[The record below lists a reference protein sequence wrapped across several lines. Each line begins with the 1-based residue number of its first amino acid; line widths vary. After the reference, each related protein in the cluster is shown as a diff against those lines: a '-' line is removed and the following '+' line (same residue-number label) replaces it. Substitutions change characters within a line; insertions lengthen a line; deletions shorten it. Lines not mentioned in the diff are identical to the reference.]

1 MVQHCVFFKINNVR
15 IPDERGA
22 RLHQIGPTG
31 LRPGL
36 HCVSVTETN
45 QLMLYGDKIAVHS
58 TNQTERINTKC
69 RQNLEF
75 CNIKPSGT

>member
-1 MVQHCVFFKINNVR
+1 MVQYCVFFKINNVR

-31 LRPGL
+31 LRQGL
-36 HCVSVTETN
+36 HCVPVTETN

-58 TNQTERINTKC
+58 MNQTEHINTMC